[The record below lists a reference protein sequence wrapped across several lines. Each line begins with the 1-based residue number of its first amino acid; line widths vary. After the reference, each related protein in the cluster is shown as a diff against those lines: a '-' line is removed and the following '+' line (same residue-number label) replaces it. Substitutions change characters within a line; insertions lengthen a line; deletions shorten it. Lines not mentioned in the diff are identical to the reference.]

1 MRLKF
6 MAALP
11 ALLAVPAVLAQ
22 APFVQPPA
30 DPAAFTVGDIN
41 IEGLQR
47 ISEGTVFNYLP
58 VNIGDRID
66 ARRAEEALRSLYATG
81 FFRDVELRR
90 DGGTLVIAVL
100 ERPSIESFTID
111 GNKDIKT
118 EDLEKS
124 LRNVGLA
131 RGKTFDAV
139 DPRRGQALPDR
150 PVLLARQVR
159 REGRNQGRRAARQP
173 RQDRGRHRRGQALQ
187 DPPDQRGRQ
196 RDLQRRGA
204 GSTSSSCS
212 TPNLLSWYRQ
222 DDRYSREELSGDL
235 EKLRSYYLDRGY
247 ANFDVESTQVTIAP
261 DSEDMFVTM
270 NVKEG
275 EVYRISDVKI
285 AGNLVVPEEELRGLV
300 QVRRGDIYSQRMLT
314 ATTELMALRL
324 GADGYAF
331 AKIDP
336 VPQEDEATKE
346 IAITFLV
353 DPGNRAYVRRI
364 NFNNTSSI
372 NDDVLRREMRQMEG
386 GYLSNAAVDRSKLRL
401 QRLPYI
407 EDVEVETTPVPGSAD
422 LVDVN
427 FEIKEGLPGQ
437 FSGGIGYSE
446 SQSVLLNGS
455 FVHSNFMGTGNRVA
469 AEINAGQYAQVYSLS
484 HTDPYTTIDG
494 VSRTVQA
501 VYRSATQFTSAS
513 SDFSTDTG
521 TVSVDYGW
529 PISEFQSVR
538 AGLAISR
545 SDLLTDPNGSPQEAV
560 DWVRN
565 NGDTYTETA
574 RFGVPPLS
582 YEYYGTKF
590 DTYSLTLGWGYDS
603 RNRALF
609 ADRGSRHR
617 FNMSYTLPGSDVE
630 FYTLNYDYLQ
640 FVPLTKWFTLLFSAD
655 VGYGLRHRR
664 HDVDPAIPAL
674 LRRRPGKRARLPGE
688 PAGPEGLLRQ
698 PVRRQPAHG
707 HADRDCC
714 CRCRTS
720 SATARASACS
730 STPAT
735 RSPPTAP
742 LTSAATAS
750 RPSITSSHLIRS
762 AIRPAW
768 RCSGSRR
775 SACSG
780 SATPYRSMPPTRTAS
795 STATRRKVSSFPSDR
810 LSEVFRSMR
819 IKTVSLALL
828 ALAAT
833 SLPAGAAQA
842 QTKIGVVNIA
852 RLLQESPQ
860 AQAASAALESEF
872 AARRRDLENQ
882 QKDLKARED
891 KLAKD
896 GAVMAEAERRNAEK
910 TLRDGQRE
918 LARKQNEFLEDL
930 NVRRNEALGQL
941 QRSVLQE
948 VQAYAKSAGL
958 DVVVA
963 DALYA
968 EPLGRHH
975 RPGAVGPAGAQGR
988 GAGQALSRWRAR
1000 DRHDGAARRAGRPVR
1015 LRTAGRSR
1023 RPDRARG
1030 DAAGRGARLD
1040 RLPRQSAVPP
1050 LPRHDARQRRR
1061 LRCGER
1067 RTPVRSRCS

>member
-1 MRLKF
+1 MRRKF
-6 MAALP
+6 LAVLP
-11 ALLAVPAVLAQ
+11 ALFAVPAVLAQ
-22 APFVQPPA
+22 SGAPS
-30 DPAAFTVGDIN
+30 FTVGDIR

-47 ISEGTVFNYLP
+47 ISEGTVYNYLP
-58 VNIGDRID
+58 VNIGDRLD
-66 ARRAEEALRSLYATG
+66 QRRVEEALRALYGTG
-81 FFRDVELRR
+81 FFSDVELRR
-90 DGGTLVIAVL
+90 DGGTLIVAVR
-100 ERPSIESFTID
+100 ERPSIESFTIT

-131 RGKTFDAV
+131 RGKTYNESTLDEVKRFLTDQYFSRGKYGVRV
-139 DPRRGQALPDR
+139 DTKVEELPDNR
-150 PVLLARQVR
+150 VKIAIDIAEGKRSKIRQINVVGNEAFSDEELA
-159 REGRNQGRRAARQP
+159 
-173 RQDRGRHRRGQALQ
+173 
-187 DPPDQRGRQ
+187 DQFKLR
-196 RDLQRRGA
+196 
-204 GSTSSSCS
+204 

-261 DSEDMFVTM
+261 DREDMFITM

-275 EVYRISDVKI
+275 EVYRISEVKI
-285 AGNLVVPEEELRGLV
+285 AGDLVVPESELRGLV

-407 EDVEVETTPVPGSAD
+407 EDVKVETTPVPGSAD

-501 VYRSATQFTSAS
+501 IYRSATQFTSAS

-521 TVSVDYGW
+521 TLSVDYGW

-538 AGLAISR
+538 AGLALSR

-565 NGDTYTETA
+565 NGNTYTENA

-617 FNMSYTLPGSDVE
+617 FNLSYTLPGSGVE
-630 FYTLNYDYLQ
+630 FYTLNYDYMQ

-655 VGYGLRHRR
+655 VGYGLDIGDTTSIPPYRR
-664 HDVDPAIPAL
+664 FYA
-674 LRRRPGKRARLPGE
+674 G
-688 PAGPEGLLRQ
+688 GPESVRGFQESRLGPKDSFGNPYGGNLRTVMQTELLLPMPQKFRNSARFSIFLDAGNTFSTDSTTYVGRDGIT
-698 PVRRQPAHG
+698 PVDYEFSFDKIRY
-707 HADRDCC
+707 
-714 CRCRTS
+714 
-720 SATARASACS
+720 
-730 STPAT
+730 STGVAVQWL
-735 RSPPTAP
+735 AP
-742 LTSAATAS
+742 L
-750 RPSITSSHLIRS
+750 
-762 AIRPAW
+762 
-768 RCSGSRR
+768 G
-775 SACSG
+775 
-780 SATPYRSMPPTRTAS
+780 
-795 STATRRKVSSFPSDR
+795 
-810 LSEVFRSMR
+810 VFRFSYA
-819 IKTVSLALL
+819 VPLNAVD
-828 ALAAT
+828 AN
-833 SLPAGAAQA
+833 
-842 QTKIGVVNIA
+842 GVEYGDETEGFQFSI
-852 RLLQESPQ
+852 
-860 AQAASAALESEF
+860 
-872 AARRRDLENQ
+872 
-882 QKDLKARED
+882 
-891 KLAKD
+891 
-896 GAVMAEAERRNAEK
+896 
-910 TLRDGQRE
+910 
-918 LARKQNEFLEDL
+918 
-930 NVRRNEALGQL
+930 
-941 QRSVLQE
+941 
-948 VQAYAKSAGL
+948 
-958 DVVVA
+958 
-963 DALYA
+963 
-968 EPLGRHH
+968 
-975 RPGAVGPAGAQGR
+975 
-988 GAGQALSRWRAR
+988 GQAF
-1000 DRHDGAARRAGRPVR
+1000 
-1015 LRTAGRSR
+1015 
-1023 RPDRARG
+1023 
-1030 DAAGRGARLD
+1030 
-1040 RLPRQSAVPP
+1040 
-1050 LPRHDARQRRR
+1050 
-1061 LRCGER
+1061 
-1067 RTPVRSRCS
+1067 